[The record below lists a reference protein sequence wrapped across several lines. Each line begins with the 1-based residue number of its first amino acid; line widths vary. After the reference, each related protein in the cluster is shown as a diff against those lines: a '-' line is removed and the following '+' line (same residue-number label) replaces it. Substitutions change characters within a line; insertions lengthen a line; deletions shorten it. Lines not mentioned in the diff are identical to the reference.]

1 MGEIEGEF
9 YHDFQGSNRVLTM
22 GPLMVAVNDV
32 LIDPSGPSRLNAPEV
47 DVTMVYL
54 GLSLGVVLA
63 VLGAIVGAM
72 LRKRRQLS
80 SKLAE
85 EEASNRL
92 TSLRFT
98 REAF

>member
-1 MGEIEGEF
+1 
-9 YHDFQGSNRVLTM
+9 
-22 GPLMVAVNDV
+22 MVAVNDV
-32 LIDPSGPSRLNAPEV
+32 LIDPSRHGGLNAPEV

-72 LRKRRQLS
+72 LRKRRQYS
-80 SKLAE
+80 TKLAE
-85 EEASNRL
+85 EVASNKL
-92 TSLRFT
+92 TQLRFT

>member
-1 MGEIEGEF
+1 LEYEGEF
-9 YHDFQGSNRVLTM
+9 IHIAKTPERVLTM
-22 GPLMVAVNDV
+22 GPLTVAVNDV
-32 LIDPSGPSRLNAPEV
+32 LISESPSRLEEV

-72 LRKRRQLS
+72 LRKRRQIS
-80 SKLAE
+80 SKQAE
-85 EEASNRL
+85 EEASNSL
-92 TSLRFT
+92 TALRFT